1 MKKKPDLR
9 QMLSAFIVI
18 SRILFGLCVVLVF
31 FDLVPLTFNGFGVDS
46 IGRLYV
52 GRGHHI
58 EVWENGEQINTI
70 RKGTS
75 RGHKITVQEDDT
87 ILLASGN
94 SVMIMDLDGTT
105 TLEKWEED
113 HEETYDKL
121 SNRRAFTAVTGEQ
134 YRVGRLYGRLTIV
147 QNETVI
153 YQEPLWECIFLWV
166 SLISFPCFIVS
177 AIIDKAMKRRDDP
190 NYYPTSRFHFDPRS
204 N

>member
-1 MKKKPDLR
+1 M
-9 QMLSAFIVI
+9 SASIVI

-153 YQEPLWECIFLWV
+153 YQEPLWECIFLW
-166 SLISFPCFIVS
+166 LTFISFPCFIVS

>member
-1 MKKKPDLR
+1 M
-9 QMLSAFIVI
+9 SASIVI

-134 YRVGRLYGRLTIV
+134 YRVGRLYRRLTIV

>member
-58 EVWENGEQINTI
+58 EVWENGQQINTI

-75 RGHKITVQEDDT
+75 RGHAFTILENDT

-94 SVMIMDLDGTT
+94 SVMIMDLEGTT
-105 TLEKWEED
+105 TLEKRKED
-113 HEETYDKL
+113 HEKTYDKL
-121 SNRRAFTAVTGEQ
+121 SNQRIFTAVTGEQ

-153 YQEPLWECIFLWV
+153 YQEPLWECIFLW
-166 SLISFPCFIVS
+166 LTFISFPCFIASV
-177 AIIDKAMKRRDDP
+177 IIEKVMKRHDDP
-190 NYYPTSRFHFDPRS
+190 NYYPASRFHFDPRS
-204 N
+204 H

>member
-147 QNETVI
+147 QSETVI